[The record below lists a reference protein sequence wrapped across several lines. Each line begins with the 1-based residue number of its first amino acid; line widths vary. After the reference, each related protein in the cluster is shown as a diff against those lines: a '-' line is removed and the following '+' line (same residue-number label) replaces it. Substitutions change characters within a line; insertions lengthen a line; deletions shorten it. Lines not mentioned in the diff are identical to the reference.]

1 MTSVIR
7 EEYEHSPQL
16 LAKVVNGGIVVRS
29 HHLVG
34 ACDGPCLLIG
44 GLPPFHPVAAIDEP
58 VVFLTVFFPR
68 CRRTSYGTTRSR

>member
-34 ACDGPCLLIG
+34 AL
-44 GLPPFHPVAAIDEP
+44 
-58 VVFLTVFFPR
+58 
-68 CRRTSYGTTRSR
+68 